1 MMQQASNLGQRDA
14 TFVLGMLVM
23 GESQE
28 RQAEAK
34 QLLTST
40 RTRLAGLWDV
50 ARTANKVRR
59 LLADPRIVWRAKREY
74 TNCILCCPKHKVL
87 HGQTLR
93 DAFFHRRAWLF
104 DCNVCLWDACYIN
117 FVSTFGIFYF

>member
-59 LLADPRIVWRAKREY
+59 LLADPRILWRAKREY
-74 TNCILCCPKHKVL
+74 TNCILNL
-87 HGQTLR
+87 L
-93 DAFFHRRAWLF
+93 
-104 DCNVCLWDACYIN
+104 
-117 FVSTFGIFYF
+117 S